1 MAVQGFT
8 GQPGITEAE
17 TSARKPWVEE
27 IPPRRRRHLRIWLW
41 TGAVL
46 TAGTL
51 FVGGVTRLTESG
63 LSIVDWDPIMG
74 VIPPLTDDAWDEAF
88 ARYQQFPE
96 YQIARPDMTMGEFQF
111 IFFWEYLHR
120 MLGRFLGVVF
130 LLPFLWFWIRGYFNG
145 PLMRRALLLFGL
157 GGLQGLMGWYM
168 VQSGLVDEPDV
179 SHLRLGAHLVL
190 AVTIFSACVWFAND
204 LLNRQPQRVVANTR
218 TSLRRALIVLGG
230 LLGAQIFW
238 GALVAGLKA
247 GFIYPTFPLMDGSLL
262 PPNGWRMDPA
272 IVNLIDNMAT
282 VQWFHRVLA
291 TVLLASAIAL
301 YVKVRREVDNARFQ
315 RLSAALLVL
324 LSLQYALGVATL
336 LTNVR
341 IDIAVTHQVHALVI
355 VAVLLTF
362 LHQVLHSIPVRETSH
377 SPR

>member
-1 MAVQGFT
+1 VAVQGIIS
-8 GQPGITEAE
+8 QPNVAE
-17 TSARKPWVEE
+17 TETSTRNSWVAE

-41 TGAVL
+41 TGAAL

-74 VIPPLTDDAWDEAF
+74 VIPPLTDDAWDQAF

-96 YQIARPDMTMGEFQF
+96 YQVARPNMTMGEFQF

-130 LLPFLWFWIRGYFNG
+130 LLPFLWFWIRGYFNA

-190 AVTIFSACVWFAND
+190 AVTIFSFCIWFAND
-204 LLNRQPQRVVANTR
+204 LLDRAPQRIASSTR
-218 TSLRRALIVLGG
+218 TWLRRSLIGLGA
-230 LLGAQIFW
+230 LLGTQIFW

-262 PPNGWRMDPA
+262 PPDGWRMDPA
-272 IVNLIDNMAT
+272 IVNLIDNMVT

-291 TVLLASAIAL
+291 TVLLAAAIAL
-301 YVKVRREVDNARFQ
+301 YIKVRSSVENARFQ

-324 LSLQYALGVATL
+324 ISLQYALGVATL
-336 LTNVR
+336 LTHVR
-341 IDIAVTHQVHALVI
+341 IDLAVTHQVHALVI

-362 LHQVLHSIPVRETSH
+362 LHQVLNSGPVPVTSR